1 MLTDPISS
9 ALSPPSA
16 VAVLVFVS
24 VRSCVSDWLCLRPDL
39 SVCDRVAGCGC
50 RYFGDQI
57 GDVFTQEDF
66 QLYR

>member
-9 ALSPPSA
+9 ALFPPSA
-16 VAVLVFVS
+16 VSLLVFVS
-24 VRSCVSDWLCLRPDL
+24 AHVSLIDFVCVPTCL
-39 SVCDRVAGCGC
+39 SVVVWRDGGC